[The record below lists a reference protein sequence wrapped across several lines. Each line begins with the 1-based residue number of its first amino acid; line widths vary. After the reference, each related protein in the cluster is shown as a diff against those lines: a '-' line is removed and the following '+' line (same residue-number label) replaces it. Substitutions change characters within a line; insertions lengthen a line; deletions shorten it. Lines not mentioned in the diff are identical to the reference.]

1 MRSLRS
7 ILAVPLLLCSSVALS
22 AQGFSISASGVYA
35 ALNGDDYTG
44 INSGLGVDLQVR
56 YHTLGGFSVASGY
69 QYTSHGVEGASEN
82 FGVSGFFAD
91 ARYTFTP
98 QSTPK
103 VRPYIGGR
111 LAITHWGI
119 SSGGADASANGTA
132 FGPVGGLFIRMG
144 SSTQLDLGLAYM
156 VLHFGDAKFGGTTQ
170 PGTNTSGSA
179 MALRVGFVYGWR
191 NP

>member
-7 ILAVPLLLCSSVALS
+7 LLLTSLLLCSAVALP
-22 AQGFSISASGVYA
+22 AQGFSFSASGVYA
-35 ALNGDDYTG
+35 ALNGDDYAG
-44 INSGLGVDLQVR
+44 INAGLGADLQVR
-56 YHTLGGFSVASGY
+56 YHTRGGFSAASGY

-98 QSTPK
+98 PSTPK

-111 LAITHWGI
+111 FAITHWGF
-119 SSGGADASANGTA
+119 SSGSLDASANGTA
-132 FGPVGGLFIRMG
+132 FGPVGGMLIRMG

-156 VLHFGDAKFGGTTQ
+156 VLHFGDAKLGGTPQ
-170 PGTNTSGSA
+170 PGSDTSGSA
-179 MALRVGFVYGWR
+179 VALRFGVVYGWR